1 MLQNFEKKNKEE
13 NIGRKKV
20 KMVKN
25 IKKVKSLSRQ
35 SQCRKRRRRKNEG
48 EIAVMG
54 THKCTKS
61 RETEKRKCIS
71 TNLENETENKVG
83 KKKKE
88 QIQTDERKLSFL
100 NFPGFT
106 CLFSELK

>member
-25 IKKVKSLSRQ
+25 IKKSEKFKQIV
-35 SQCRKRRRRKNEG
+35 
-48 EIAVMG
+48 AVQ
-54 THKCTKS
+54 
-61 RETEKRKCIS
+61 EK
-71 TNLENETENKVG
+71 

-88 QIQTDERKLSFL
+88 
-100 NFPGFT
+100 
-106 CLFSELK
+106 

>member
-83 KKKKE
+83 KKKKSKYR
-88 QIQTDERKLSFL
+88 QTKENYHF
-100 NFPGFT
+100 
-106 CLFSELK
+106 